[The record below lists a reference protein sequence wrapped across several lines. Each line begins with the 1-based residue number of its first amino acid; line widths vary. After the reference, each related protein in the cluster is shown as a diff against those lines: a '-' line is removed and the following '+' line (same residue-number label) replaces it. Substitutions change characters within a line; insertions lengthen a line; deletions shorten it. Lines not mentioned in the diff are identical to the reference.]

1 MDKNKHT
8 ERCSASL
15 IIGEEQTATTLK
27 YHCNAVRMVTIK
39 TRQREGTVSSD
50 KDVKQDSLALLVG
63 MQSITTSEN
72 NLAVSYKI
80 EHILIVQSSNPIL
93 RYLSK
98 RNENLR
104 RVHEGL

>member
-80 EHILIVQSSNPIL
+80 
-93 RYLSK
+93 
-98 RNENLR
+98 
-104 RVHEGL
+104 

>member
-15 IIGEEQTATTLK
+15 IIGEGQTATTLK
-27 YHCNAVRMVTIK
+27 YYCNTVRMVNIK
-39 TRQREGTVSSD
+39 TRQHKVTVSSD
-50 KDVKQDSLALLVG
+50 KDVKHNSLALLVG

-72 NLAVSYKI
+72 NLAVSYKV
-80 EHILIVQSSNPIL
+80 EYILIIQSSNPIL

-98 RNENLR
+98 RNENLCL
-104 RVHEGL
+104 GA